1 MIKIGIIGCGY
12 WGPNLIRNLFEIKD
26 VDVVYCCDLMESRL
40 QPIKDRYPSISIK
53 KDYKDVLTDSN
64 IDAVVIATPADTHY
78 KIAKEFLLKGKHVFV
93 EKPLTFDVSQAE
105 ELVDISKK
113 VNKILMVGHTF
124 EYNPAVIKA
133 KEYIDNGELGNVYY
147 ITSRRVNLG
156 IVRRDINALWN
167 LAPHDISI
175 LIYLIGAIPEVVRA
189 WGSAFI
195 QNDIEDVVFLY
206 LHFPGN
212 IAAHIQ
218 VSWLDPNKIRET
230 VIVGSKKMIVYDD
243 IDNDGKIKIY
253 DKGIDKIENNNF
265 QSPVYAD
272 YQLRLR
278 TGDLLIPKIDSY
290 EPLKKE
296 CQHFID
302 CISNNKKPLTDGEN
316 GLRVVRVLD
325 AAQRSLK
332 NNGAIVYTN

>member
-1 MIKIGIIGCGY
+1 MIKLAVIGCGY
-12 WGPNLIRNLFEIKD
+12 WGPNIIRNLFEITGIELA
-26 VDVVYCCDLMESRL
+26 YCCDLSETRL
-40 QPIKDRYPSISIK
+40 NSIK
-53 KDYKDVLTDSN
+53 ERYSSIKTTNNYQDILNSD
-64 IDAVVIATPADTHY
+64 IDAVVIATPAETHY
-78 KIAKEFLLKGKHVFV
+78 AVAKEFLLKGKHILV
-93 EKPLTFDVSQAE
+93 EKPLTFDLSQAE
-105 ELVDISKK
+105 ELVEIAKK
-113 VNKILMVGHTF
+113 NGNILMVGHTF

-133 KEYIDNGELGNVYY
+133 REYIERGELGKVYY
-147 ITSRRVNLG
+147 IASRRLNLG
-156 IVRRDINALWN
+156 IVRSDINALWN

-175 LIYLIGAIPEVVRA
+175 LIYLLGVMPESVRA

-195 QNDIEDVVFLY
+195 QDGIEDVVFFH

-212 IAAHIQ
+212 IAAHVQ
-218 VSWLDPNKIRET
+218 VSWLDPHKIRET

-243 IDNDGKIKIY
+243 IDNEGKIRIY
-253 DKGIDKIENNNF
+253 DKGVDKIEKNNYPNE
-265 QSPVYAD
+265 VYAD

-278 TGDLLIPKIDSY
+278 SGDLLIPKIDSY

-302 CISNNKKPLTDGEN
+302 CIKGNKKPLTDGEN

-332 NNGAIVYTN
+332 NNGAVVYIN

>member
-1 MIKIGIIGCGY
+1 MIKVAVIGCGY
-12 WGPNLIRNLFEIKD
+12 WGPNLIRNLFEIKEAE
-26 VDVVYCCDLMESRL
+26 VSYCCDLQASQL
-40 QPIKDRYPSISIK
+40 QSAKDRYPTLKIT
-53 KDYKDVLTDSN
+53 KDYKDILRDAD

-78 KIAKEFLLKGKHVFV
+78 GIAKEFLLAGKHVMV
-93 EKPLTFDVSQAE
+93 EKPLTFDLGQAE

-113 VNKILMVGHTF
+113 AGKILMVGHTF

-133 KEYIDNGELGNVYY
+133 REYIEKGELGKVYY
-147 ITSRRVNLG
+147 LASRRVNLG
-156 IVRRDINALWN
+156 IVRSDINALWN

-175 LIYLIGAIPEVVRA
+175 LIYLIGSMPEVVKA

-195 QNDIEDVVFLY
+195 QDDIEDVVFLY

-212 IAAHIQ
+212 ITAHVQ

-253 DKGIDKIENNNF
+253 DKGVDKIEYNNF

-302 CISNNKKPLTDGEN
+302 CIRQNKIPLTDGEN
-316 GLRVVRVLD
+316 GLRVVKVLA
-325 AAQRSLK
+325 AAQKSLK
-332 NNGAIVYTN
+332 NNGTIVHIK